1 MSYTYP
7 GVYIQ
12 KLQSPVHTI
21 TGVATSITA
30 FAGYAPRGIDALAQT
45 IFSFSDFQRLYGGLA
60 TDSAVSYAVAQ
71 FYQNAPGSQATSCGC
86 GSRHRQRRDGGTPT
100 NTAEEDL
107 GLRLSVSQPS
117 SFTGLPVTVTVF
129 KAGDRLPQSLSGVAS
144 AVQRAPRPAARPC
157 GST

>member
-71 FYQNAPGSQATSCGC
+71 FYRTRPAVRRRRAGAEVDTASAATG
-86 GSRHRQRRDGGTPT
+86 
-100 NTAEEDL
+100 A
-107 GLRLSVSQPS
+107 
-117 SFTGLPVTVTVF
+117 
-129 KAGDRLPQSLSGVAS
+129 RLPTPPRRIWASGSAS
-144 AVQRAPRPAARPC
+144 ANRPPSPACP
-157 GST
+157 